1 MINLLLSSPSIW
13 YTKLSCAHCLTIPK
27 PTALPQYDT
36 IILCTIPPLNLITN
50 CLRLI
55 LFLPFQKIQSHHALT
70 PILLFSGEES
80 IWMDSSSPKRLS
92 KLSSLRRSNSARH
105 LIYSG
110 LFLKAG
116 KNRSSWSTSNA
127 CQELIKKER
136 FCDSRANDFREIYW

>member
-1 MINLLLSSPSIW
+1 MIHLLLSSASIW
-13 YTKLSCAHCLTIPK
+13 YTKLSCAQCLTIQK
-27 PTALPQYDT
+27 PAALPQYDT

-55 LFLPFQKIQSHHALT
+55 LFLSFQKNSITPLT